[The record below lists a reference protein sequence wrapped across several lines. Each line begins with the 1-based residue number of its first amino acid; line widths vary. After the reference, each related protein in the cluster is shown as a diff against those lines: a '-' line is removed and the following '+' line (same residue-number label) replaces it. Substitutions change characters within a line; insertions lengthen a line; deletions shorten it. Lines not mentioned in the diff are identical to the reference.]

1 MQEVQEVEQ
10 KTDYVIKNIKDLS
23 IFKLIESEDDS
34 PVDRGFLNRLLLRKC
49 NISQRKYLRIKN
61 QYIYESGF
69 PEKEFRHSLLDHL
82 IFDSCVETFS
92 DDFCTEFSISNFMEI
107 SRINDY
113 DEFLDQISDLNLK
126 WEGFVELR
134 IVNYA
139 FFSFRFI

>member
-1 MQEVQEVEQ
+1 MQEVVQ
-10 KTDYVIKNIKDLS
+10 KTGFTIKSVESLS
-23 IFKLIESEDDS
+23 IFKLMESEDDS
-34 PVDRGFLNRLLLRKC
+34 FVDRGFLKRFLLRKC
-49 NISQRKYLRIKN
+49 NISQRKYLTFKN